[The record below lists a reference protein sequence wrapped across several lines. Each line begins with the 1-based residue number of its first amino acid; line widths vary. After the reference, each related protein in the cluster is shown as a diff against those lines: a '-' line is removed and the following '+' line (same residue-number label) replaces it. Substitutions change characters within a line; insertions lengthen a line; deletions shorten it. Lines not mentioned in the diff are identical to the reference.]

1 MDRSN
6 PAIGYSDQAL
16 IEACRAGN
24 AQAWA
29 ALLEKYERLV
39 YSIPLNY
46 GLSAD
51 DAADLSQV
59 VFTILLK
66 SLDSLAEE
74 SNLRAW
80 LATVTRRHTWRLI
93 KRRKLVAA
101 EPLESE
107 TLDVLMPHHPKE
119 FEQYQV
125 TEWIHQG
132 LGNLGERCRLL
143 LTALYFET
151 DEPSYQEIAQR
162 LGMAEGSIGPTRA
175 RCLQKLREILVD
187 KEK

>member
-1 MDRSN
+1 M
-6 PAIGYSDQAL
+6 
-16 IEACRAGN
+16 
-24 AQAWA
+24 
-29 ALLEKYERLV
+29 LLEKYERLV

-46 GLSAD
+46 GLSAE

-66 SLDSLAEE
+66 SLNTLAEE

-93 KRRKLVAA
+93 KRRKLAPA

-107 TLDVLMPHHPKE
+107 TLDILMPHHPKE
-119 FEQYQV
+119 FEQYHV
-125 TEWIHQG
+125 TEWLDQG
-132 LGNLGERCRLL
+132 LAGLGERCRLL

-175 RCLQKLREILVD
+175 RCLQKLKEILT
-187 KEK
+187 EKSK